1 MTEMAVAASMLNAN
15 RIQFTSY
22 DDGAHLVVAAKG
34 ELIDFWP
41 GTGKWMRRGE
51 PKVYLGV
58 NKLISFCRT
67 RTYLQ
72 RGAAP
77 LTE

>member
-1 MTEMAVAASMLNAN
+1 MSEINVAAGMLSAH
-15 RIQFTSY
+15 RIPFTSY
-22 DDGAHLVVAAKG
+22 NDGAHLVVAAKG

-41 GTGKWMRRGE
+41 DTGKWMRRGE

-58 NKLISFCRT
+58 NKLISFCRN